1 MRESNP
7 PKVIANHLRPA
18 LVHDSPFFNL
28 AVGWRSHD
36 LHEVRFYRPSCLP
49 GASSLIFQHS
59 VGAARVKGFEP
70 LSTVLETGVLPLHHT
85 RSGGEIGPRVR
96 ISGFSDQRSYRFKL

>member
-1 MRESNP
+1 M
-7 PKVIANHLRPA
+7 
-18 LVHDSPFFNL
+18 
-28 AVGWRSHD
+28 
-36 LHEVRFYRPSCLP
+36 
-49 GASSLIFQHS
+49 
-59 VGAARVKGFEP
+59 GAARVKGFEP